1 MRTFLSLCAALFW
14 ALASAL
20 PAQGA
25 EPGALTITVYG
36 DSLGDGVWEGL
47 YLLLRADKQVRVQ
60 RHSQLGAGL
69 TRPDFDAWL
78 KSLKSELEKT
88 PPDVAV
94 FMVGANDQQGI
105 RDENRIGYVFASEGW
120 QQVYGA
126 RVDAVM
132 AEFHERHI
140 PTVWLGLPVMRKTE
154 YNSGARVLDSIF
166 EAAAERNHVT
176 FLPLASAFTDAAG
189 NFVVY
194 MHDGEHRYH
203 QVRAED
209 GIHFTTYGYQLIAE
223 KVWPKIQQ
231 QREAARASAAAP

>member
-1 MRTFLSLCAALFW
+1 MRTFLSLCAAVCW
-14 ALASAL
+14 ALACAL
-20 PAQGA
+20 PARGA
-25 EPGALTITVYG
+25 ESGAVTVTVYG

-47 YLLLRADKQVRVQ
+47 YLLLRPEKQVRVQ

-78 KSLKSELEKT
+78 KNLKTELDKT

-94 FMVGANDQQGI
+94 IMVGANDQQGI
-105 RDENRIGYVFASEGW
+105 RDENRIGYVFPTEGW

-132 AEFHERHI
+132 AEFNERHI
-140 PTVWLGLPVMRKTE
+140 TAVWLGLPVMRKAE

-166 EAAAERNHVT
+166 EAAAERNHVS
-176 FLPLASAFTDAAG
+176 FVPLADAFVDAAG

-194 MHDGEHRYH
+194 IHDGEHRYH

-223 KVWPKIQQ
+223 KVWSKIRE
-231 QREAARASAAAP
+231 QREAARASAVTP

>member
-1 MRTFLSLCAALFW
+1 MRTFLSLCAALCL

-20 PAQGA
+20 SAHGA
-25 EPGALTITVYG
+25 ETGTLTITVYG
-36 DSLGDGVWEGL
+36 EGLGDGVWEGL
-47 YLLLRADKQVRVQ
+47 YLLLRSDRQVRVQ

-78 KSLKSELEKT
+78 KSLRSELEKS
-88 PPDVAV
+88 PPNVAV
-94 FMVGANDQQGI
+94 VMVGANDQQGI

-120 QQVYGA
+120 QQVYGD

-132 AEFHERHI
+132 AEFRGRRI
-140 PTVWLGLPVMRKTE
+140 PTVWLGLPVMRKSE
-154 YNSGARVLDSIF
+154 YNGGARVLDAIF

-176 FLPLASAFTDAAG
+176 FVPLAGAFTDAAG

-194 MHDGEHRYH
+194 IHDGEHRYH